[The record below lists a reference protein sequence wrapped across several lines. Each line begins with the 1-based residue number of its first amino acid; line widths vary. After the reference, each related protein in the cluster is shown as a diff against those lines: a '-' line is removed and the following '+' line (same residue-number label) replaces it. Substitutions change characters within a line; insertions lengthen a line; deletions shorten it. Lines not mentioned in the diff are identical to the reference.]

1 MPSYKGKCVCGNL
14 QYTVSLSSPG
24 EARTSLCH
32 CHSCRRAF
40 GTNFGLTTKVPVEG
54 FEYSHGKPRVFKQ
67 NNGVTREFCETCGV
81 FICEYGEQAANKFR
95 YIIWGTFDEPEQFPP
110 KGEFFC
116 KNRVEWMPQIPGVF
130 RKNEIKE

>member
-1 MPSYKGKCVCGNL
+1 MPSYKGKCVCGNT
-14 QYTVSLSSPG
+14 QYTVSLSSLE

-32 CHSCRRAF
+32 CHNCRRAF

-54 FEYSHGKPRVFKQ
+54 FRYSHGKPKIFKQ
-67 NNGVTREFCETCGV
+67 DNGVAREFCETCGV

-95 YIIWGTFDEPEQFPP
+95 YIMWGTFDESEQFPP

-116 KNRVEWMPQIPGVF
+116 RYRTEWMPEVPGVF